1 MKKFNMQNVFLW
13 IRNDQDGGY
22 KFRYSEC
29 PELIH
34 NYLGLQIENSLMMGW
49 EREDVIVITNFP
61 FEHMGVCSHVVS
73 DICRWSAFANK
84 MVVVNEMI
92 KMGVINDNF
101 WLHDCDAYQLVSFG
115 FPEECK
121 DVNFVRH
128 APGREKPQGGSV
140 FYRKEAFDIIDVLSR
155 GIQLFR
161 ATKEES
167 FFPYFYHKDYKS
179 AMISKYDVVIER
191 LKHNTDE
198 KSKNNIEIYRNLRDF
213 SFNYFGEF
221 GNRFC
226 WLNWTYNLFR
236 QRQFDRKYPSA
247 EKPIKVVHF
256 HPEDQSCLDR
266 FYHGK
271 NSYNVKIVTPELR
284 KLFIKYGFTKE

>member
-13 IRNDQDGGY
+13 VKNDQNNGY
-22 KFRYSEC
+22 KFRYSES
-29 PELIH
+29 PELIDG
-34 NYLGLQIENSLMMGW
+34 YLRLQIENSLRLGW
-49 EREDVIVITNFP
+49 DKEDIIVITNFP
-61 FEHMGVCSHVVS
+61 FEYMDVKSYIVD

-84 MVVVNEMI
+84 MVVINEMI
-92 KMGVINDNF
+92 QKGIINDNF
-101 WLHDCDAYQLVSFG
+101 WLHDCDAYQLVSFV

-140 FYRKEAFDIIDVLSR
+140 FYRKEAFDIISVLSEAIR
-155 GIQLFR
+155 LFKP
-161 ATKEES
+161 TKEES
-167 FFPYFYHKDYKS
+167 FFPNFYHKGLKLK
-179 AMISKYDVVIER
+179 AVTKYNSIIDKLEKNI
-191 LKHNTDE
+191 DE
-198 KSKNNIEIYRNLRDF
+198 KNKDNLAFYRSLRDF
-213 SFNYFGEF
+213 SIKYFGEF
-221 GNRFC
+221 EDRFH

-236 QRQFDRKYPSA
+236 QRQFHIKYPEA

-271 NSYNVKIVTPELR
+271 NNHNVKVVTPELSQ
-284 KLFIKYGFTKE
+284 LFIKHGLVK

>member
-13 IRNDQDGGY
+13 IKNDQEGGY
-22 KFRYSEC
+22 KFRYSDT
-29 PELIH
+29 PDLISG
-34 NYLGLQIENSLMMGW
+34 YLGLQIENSLRLGW
-49 EREDVIVITNFP
+49 NKEDIILITNFS
-61 FEHMGVCSHVVS
+61 FEYMGVKANVVN

-84 MVVVNEMI
+84 MVVINEMI
-92 KMGVINDNF
+92 KKGIINDNF
-101 WLHDCDAYQLVSFG
+101 WLHDCDAYQLVPFN

-140 FYRKEAFDIIDVLSR
+140 FYRKEAFDIVEVLSKA
-155 GIQLFR
+155 IQLFQP
-161 ATKEES
+161 AKEES
-167 FFPYFYHKDYKS
+167 FFPFFYHKEYKNK
-179 AMISKYDVVIER
+179 MVFKYDAIIKKLSV
-191 LKHNTDE
+191 KNDE
-198 KSKNNIEIYRNLRDF
+198 ESKNALELHKKLRDF

-221 GNRFC
+221 EDRFK

-236 QRQFDRKYPSA
+236 QRQFDKKYPEA

-271 NSYNVKIVTPELR
+271 NSYNVKIIDVELS
-284 KLFIKYGFTKE
+284 KLFVKYGLVKV